1 MADEMGTVT
10 GAENAGRVNP
20 GALLR
25 DERERVGFTADEV
38 ATHLRLTRATLGYL
52 EDGKFDR
59 LPGDTFARGYVRAY
73 ARLLKLDPSL
83 FVAHYDRYVGIDT
96 RESRVNTID
105 KVDVKPKR
113 GARLVM
119 SISTLLIVVIMV
131 ALGLWWWSVSREA
144 PTRVEETDAMDEVQV
159 DSMLLPDSFN
169 QAGNAPM
176 IGDFAAGDPA
186 AGDPAAGDPA
196 AGAATNAEPAAEASS
211 IEVET
216 QQPAETESPAPQA
229 GAEPAT
235 EAATDEVSSA
245 AATAESAASE
255 SPVAAS
261 PSGLVMSFSANCW
274 VQVSTTDGRVLHSRQ
289 MQQGQTLNI
298 DHQGPLDL
306 VIGAASAVSKIEY
319 NGQPVEL
326 TSNASSGVAR
336 LRLGQ

>member
-10 GAENAGRVNP
+10 GAENTGRVNP

-131 ALGLWWWSVSREA
+131 ALGLWWWNVSREA
-144 PTRVEETDAMDEVQV
+144 PTRVEETGAMDEVQV

-169 QAGNAPM
+169 RAGNAPM

-211 IEVET
+211 TEIET
-216 QQPAETESPAPQA
+216 QPP
-229 GAEPAT
+229 
-235 EAATDEVSSA
+235 
-245 AATAESAASE
+245 
-255 SPVAAS
+255 
-261 PSGLVMSFSANCW
+261 
-274 VQVSTTDGRVLHSRQ
+274 
-289 MQQGQTLNI
+289 
-298 DHQGPLDL
+298 
-306 VIGAASAVSKIEY
+306 
-319 NGQPVEL
+319 
-326 TSNASSGVAR
+326 
-336 LRLGQ
+336 

>member
-131 ALGLWWWSVSREA
+131 ALGLWWWNVSREA
-144 PTRVEETDAMDEVQV
+144 PTRVEETGAMDEVQV

-169 QAGNAPM
+169 QADSAPM
-176 IGDFAAGDPA
+176 IGDPA
-186 AGDPAAGDPA
+186 TGDPA
-196 AGAATNAEPAAEASS
+196 AGATSNAEPAAEVSS
-211 IEVET
+211 TEAET
-216 QQPAETESPAPQA
+216 QQPAEPASPAPQT

-235 EAATDEVSSA
+235 EAATNEASSA

-255 SPVAAS
+255 SPAAAS
-261 PSGLVMSFSANCW
+261 QSGLVMSFSANCW

-298 DHQGPLDL
+298 DRQGPLDL

>member
-186 AGDPAAGDPA
+186 AG
-196 AGAATNAEPAAEASS
+196 AATNAEPAAEASS

-216 QQPAETESPAPQA
+216 QQPAEAESPAPQA

>member
-1 MADEMGTVT
+1 MADEMGTVS
-10 GAENAGRVNP
+10 GAENAARINP
-20 GALLR
+20 GELLR

-38 ATHLRLTRATLGYL
+38 ATHLRLTRTTLGYL

-73 ARLLKLDPSL
+73 ARLLKLDPSQ

-119 SISTLLIVVIMV
+119 TLSTVLIVVIMV
-131 ALGLWWWSVSREA
+131 ALGLWWWNVSREA
-144 PTRVEETDAMDEVQV
+144 PTQVPETGAMDEVQV

-169 QAGNAPM
+169 QPGRDELAATAPAAGEPVAIEPAVNS
-176 IGDFAAGDPA
+176 AAGDPA
-186 AGDPAAGDPA
+186 ADTPAA
-196 AGAATNAEPAAEASS
+196 TTS
-211 IEVET
+211 T
-216 QQPAETESPAPQA
+216 QPAEAAASAPSADADQAASTATAEAVQASPA
-229 GAEPAT
+229 
-235 EAATDEVSSA
+235 SA
-245 AATAESAASE
+245 AAPAAPASPAAASQ
-255 SPVAAS
+255 
-261 PSGLVMSFSANCW
+261 SGLVMSFSGNCW
-274 VQVSTTDGRVLHSRQ
+274 VQVSSPSGGVLHSGQ

-298 DHQGPLDL
+298 DRQGPLDL
-306 VIGAASAVSKIEY
+306 VIGAASAVSTIEY